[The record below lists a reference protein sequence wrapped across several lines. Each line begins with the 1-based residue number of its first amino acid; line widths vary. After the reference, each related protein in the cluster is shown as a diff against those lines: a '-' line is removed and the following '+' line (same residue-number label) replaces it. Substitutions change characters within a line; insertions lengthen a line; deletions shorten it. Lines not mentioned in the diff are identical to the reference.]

1 MNRRGFLTAIS
12 TATVLLTAGRVLGV
26 SLAAPRPRINL
37 WGDTPPGGG
46 GPFDP
51 PHVSARGALSHIANP
66 YLDVFAPEKPNGQAI
81 LVAAGGGYQRI
92 EMGKEAWPAA
102 AWLAAQGYTAYVLAY
117 RLPGEGWH
125 DGSRVAL
132 QDAQRA
138 LRVIRHR
145 ERRVGVLGFSA
156 GGHLLGMAALRHE
169 ARYPPQDELDTLPIQ
184 ADHAALIYP
193 VITLEKPYQHTATHR
208 VLVGRDA
215 SAAQEAEWSVQS
227 YVSGRSPPFFLV
239 QADDDS
245 VSDPHNTLIMAQA
258 CQRANVPV
266 VMQRYPVGGHGFGLG
281 EPGSPV
287 AAWPSAYL
295 NWLHRQPPVVI
306 SVQAAPA

>member
-215 SAAQEAEWSVQS
+215 SAAMETEWSVQS
-227 YVSGRSPPFFLV
+227 YVSQHSPPFFLV
-239 QADDDS
+239 QAEDDS

-258 CQRANVPV
+258 CLQANVPV
-266 VMQRYPVGGHGFGLG
+266 EMQRYPVGGHGFGLG

-295 NWLHRQPPVVI
+295 NWLRRQPPVVI
-306 SVQAAPA
+306 SEQAAPA